1 MVGQYLILTKL
12 IKKLKINYNLSML
25 KRKSHSLE
33 DLKREIKKLKRKNQ
47 DAKELE
53 IQLKQIINCK
63 NSELARYE
71 R

>member
-1 MVGQYLILTKL
+1 
-12 IKKLKINYNLSML
+12 ML
-25 KRKSHSLE
+25 KRKSNSAE

-47 DAKELE
+47 DAEELE

-63 NSELARYE
+63 NNELTRYE

>member
-1 MVGQYLILTKL
+1 
-12 IKKLKINYNLSML
+12 ML
-25 KRKSHSLE
+25 KRKNHSAE

>member
-1 MVGQYLILTKL
+1 
-12 IKKLKINYNLSML
+12 ML
-25 KRKSHSLE
+25 KRKSHSAE
-33 DLKREIKKLKRKNQ
+33 DLKREVKKLKRKNQ

-53 IQLKQIINCK
+53 IQLKQIISCK